1 MNDNKITINKNVYY
15 IKPDRIDGY
24 YYLGC
29 APVVYIVKNGEMLNK
44 GTFAQNEI
52 ESLCVFVKE
61 DDNGKK
67 NYMLSL
73 AKGEFTTDMQK
84 YILGML
90 LVTNDKPMNGEL
102 I

>member
-1 MNDNKITINKNVYY
+1 MANDKISINKSIFY

-29 APVVYIVKNGEMLNK
+29 APVVYVVQSGKMVNK
-44 GTFAQNEI
+44 GSFNKDEI

-67 NYMLSL
+67 NYMLDL
-73 AKGEFTTDMQK
+73 NKGEFTTDMQK
-84 YILGML
+84 YLLGML
-90 LVTNDKPMNGEL
+90 LITENKPIDGGL
-102 I
+102 L